1 MYPGVGTFVLIR
13 PAQTF
18 YERIKLANLRHNPR
32 CSLMVSSQDWWG
44 YVVLEG
50 HALVLSSH
58 NTDAQELRLALRDV
72 YRAAGGGEHP
82 DWNEYDEAMVE
93 HRRSAVIVVPEH
105 TYGTAP

>member
-1 MYPGVGTFVLIR
+1 
-13 PAQTF
+13 
-18 YERIKLANLRHNPR
+18 
-32 CSLMVSSQDWWG
+32 MVSSQDWWG

-82 DWNEYDEAMVE
+82 DWNEYDEVMKQERRAVVMVT
-93 HRRSAVIVVPEH
+93 PERM
-105 TYGTAP
+105 YGMWR